1 MAKTDFRQIVFIDA
15 RVPDIGDLLSGLQ
28 PDEQAFVLDPGSD
41 GLQQIAD
48 ILADNNLT
56 DLSSISI
63 VGHGALPRSKPLVG
77 RSSPVRVC
85 GRRSTSRN
93 SRCAALSMM
102 LVRAASPAGRRRS
115 NILKRPSASTSMPGA
130 G

>member
-63 VGHGALPRSKPLVG
+63 VGHGALRS
-77 RSSPVRVC
+77 
-85 GRRSTSRN
+85 
-93 SRCAALSMM
+93 
-102 LVRAASPAGRRRS
+102 RRRS
-115 NILKRPSASTSMPGA
+115 SADQVPRGSAVGDRPAEVHA
-130 G
+130 ARLCR